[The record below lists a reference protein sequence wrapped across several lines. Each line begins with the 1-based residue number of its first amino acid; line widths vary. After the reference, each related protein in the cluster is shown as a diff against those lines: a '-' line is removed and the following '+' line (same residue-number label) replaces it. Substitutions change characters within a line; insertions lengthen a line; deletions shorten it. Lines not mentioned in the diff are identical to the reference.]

1 MAGILSLKYDKVR
14 IIFLPD
20 QISGIWNF
28 YKINHSTENY
38 RDFPERQPKMN
49 GKENLT
55 IILFVLFKTW
65 SDSHV
70 RIFIETVACS
80 FFVGA

>member
-1 MAGILSLKYDKVR
+1 MAGILSLKYAKVR

-38 RDFPERQPKMN
+38 GDLLDNNNNKKMKN
-49 GKENLT
+49 NL
-55 IILFVLFKTW
+55 
-65 SDSHV
+65 S
-70 RIFIETVACS
+70 
-80 FFVGA
+80 G

>member
-1 MAGILSLKYDKVR
+1 MAGILSLKYAKVR

-38 RDFPERQPKMN
+38 GDLLDNNNKKN
-49 GKENLT
+49 GK
-55 IILFVLFKTW
+55 IICLVKTKGTFCLNPEYW
-65 SDSHV
+65 
-70 RIFIETVACS
+70 ETQYSYYPA
-80 FFVGA
+80 